1 MGGSGGTI
9 EPQMSCDYIFWPD
22 ATPNNLPVIAKIY
35 PEILRGGL
43 ALDAGCGDG
52 CFRSAVEGSNF
63 TWVGIDRAGPGPRL
77 LGDCMVLP
85 FPSKTFDLVI
95 SWAVLEHVRN
105 PRDAVGELARVI
117 KHGALLIGAVA
128 FLEPFHESY
137 FHMTRWGV
145 GELLTSSGF
154 RLERMWP
161 HWHLISSFSLM
172 YNPWLAGRAV
182 RVWRYIAPF
191 FVKLLHAYRLSR
203 RVRYQ
208 LPPDT
213 RDNPQAEAMDY
224 LTYSAD
230 IAFVARRV

>member
-1 MGGSGGTI
+1 MGR
-9 EPQMSCDYIFWPD
+9 YRW
-22 ATPNNLPVIAKIY
+22 
-35 PEILRGGL
+35 
-43 ALDAGCGDG
+43 
-52 CFRSAVEGSNF
+52 
-63 TWVGIDRAGPGPRL
+63 AGPGPRI
-77 LGDCMVLP
+77 LGDCMTLP
-85 FPSKTFDLVI
+85 FPSQTFDLLI

-105 PRDAVGELARVI
+105 PWQAVAELARVS
-117 KHGALLIGAVA
+117 KPGALLIGAVA

-137 FHMTRWGV
+137 FHMSRWGV
-145 GELLTSSGF
+145 IEILSENGF
-154 RLERMWP
+154 QVERMWS
-161 HWHLISSFSLM
+161 HWHLTSSFSLM
-172 YNPWLAGRAV
+172 YSPWLVGRAI